1 MTETKDK
8 IVSLELL
15 KVYHD
20 YNEEN
25 YSKPIHLTFDGSV
38 IRDSENSAL
47 SFSQIFSMT
56 SDKTISVD
64 VLNDSRVML
73 CINNSSSAIDFID
86 LHVTGGKYFIGWLS
100 IGNDNR
106 VAYKDV
112 GIALSGDIVKNLSQ
126 MVGDATHR
134 TVTDEQINTWNNKS
148 DFSGDWADLANKPIA
163 TVAQTKQ
170 FLSIQ

>member
-25 YSKPIHLTFDGSV
+25 YSKPIHLNFDGNV
-38 IRDSENSAL
+38 IRNSEDSAL
-47 SFSQIFSMT
+47 SFSQIFAMT

-73 CINNSSSAIDFID
+73 CINNSSSAINFID

-100 IGNDNR
+100 IGSDNR
-106 VAYKDV
+106 VTYKDV
-112 GIALSGDIVKNLSQ
+112 GIALSGDIIKNLSQ
-126 MVGDATHR
+126 MVGDENHR
-134 TVTDEQINTWNNKS
+134 TVTDKKMEYWDAKS
-148 DFSGDWADLANKPIA
+148 EFSGSWNDLTEKPIA
-163 TVAQTKQ
+163 SIEQTKQ
-170 FLSIQ
+170 YLSIE